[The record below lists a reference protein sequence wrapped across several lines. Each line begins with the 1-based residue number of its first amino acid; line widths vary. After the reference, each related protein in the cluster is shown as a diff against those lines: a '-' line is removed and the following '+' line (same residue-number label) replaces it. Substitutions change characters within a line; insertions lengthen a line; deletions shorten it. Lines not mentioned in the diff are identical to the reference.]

1 MEVNA
6 DAAISAAH
14 DAGLRYCSDN
24 EPGIRRVRSGRG
36 FRYELPSGGKPSARD
51 LARIRALAIPPAY
64 QDVWICRDPS
74 GHMQATGR
82 DARGRK
88 QYRYHADWSSLRG
101 EVKFERMIAFGK
113 ALPRIRKRVSA
124 DLNRKE
130 VSREKVLATI
140 VYLLEHVLIRIGN
153 DEYARANDSYG
164 LTTLEDKHV
173 KTRGETVRFRFRGK
187 SGVLHEC
194 GIRDRRVAKVIR
206 ACQEL
211 PGQRLF
217 EYLNAAGDVHH
228 VDSSEVNEYM
238 RSIAGDE
245 FSAKDF
251 RTWAGTISCCA
262 LLQKAETPADE
273 RDAKQSVNEAIKA
286 LARRLGNTVA
296 VCRSSYVHPAIVN
309 AFLNGSLARGGSC
322 ETEALRVISR

>member
-1 MEVNA
+1 MRH
-6 DAAISAAH
+6 SR
-14 DAGLRYCSDN
+14 LRYCSDN
-24 EPGIRRVRSGRG
+24 EPGIRRMRAGRG
-36 FRYELPSGGKPSARD
+36 FRYESPSGGKPSARD

-74 GHMQATGR
+74 GHLQATGR

-88 QYRYHADWSSLRG
+88 QYRYHADWSSLRD
-101 EVKFERMIAFGK
+101 EVKFERMIAFGE

-124 DLNRKE
+124 DLNRKD

-173 KTRGETVRFRFRGK
+173 KTRGETVCLRFRGK

-194 GIRDRRVAKVIR
+194 GIRDRRVAKGIR

-211 PGQRLF
+211 PGQRVF
-217 EYLNAAGDVHH
+217 EYLDDAGEVRH
-228 VDSSEVNEYM
+228 VDSSEVNEYI

-251 RTWAGTISCCA
+251 RTWAGTVSCCA
-262 LLQKAETPADE
+262 LLQKVEVPANE

-286 LARRLGNTVA
+286 VARRLGNTVA
-296 VCRSSYVHPAIVN
+296 VCRRSYVHPAIVN
-309 AFLNGSLARGGSC
+309 AFRNGSLQSSGSS

>member
-1 MEVNA
+1 MGIHAGMER
-6 DAAISAAH
+6 
-14 DAGLRYCSDN
+14 LRHCIDS
-24 EPGIRRVRSGRG
+24 EPGIRRVRAGKG
-36 FRYELPSGGKPSARD
+36 FRYASPGGGAPSARD

-64 QDVWICRDPS
+64 EDVWICSDPS
-74 GHMQATGR
+74 GHLQATGR

-88 QYRYHADWSSLRG
+88 QYRYHADWSNHQD

-113 ALPRIRKRVSA
+113 ALPRIRKLVRS
-124 DLNRKE
+124 DLKRKGMT
-130 VSREKVLATI
+130 REKVLATI

-153 DEYARANDSYG
+153 EEYARTNDSYG

-217 EYLNAAGDVHH
+217 EYRDDAGDVHH
-228 VDSSEVNEYM
+228 IDSAEVNDYI
-238 RSIAGDE
+238 RSVVGEE

-251 RTWAGTISCCA
+251 RTWAGTVSCCA
-262 LLQKAETPADE
+262 LLRKTERPASDRE
-273 RDAKQSVNEAIKA
+273 AKHAVNEAIKA
-286 LARRLGNTVA
+286 VARRLGNTVA
-296 VCRSSYVHPAIVN
+296 VCRKAYVHPAIID
-309 AFLNGSLARGGSC
+309 AFINGSLPRGASS
-322 ETEALRVISR
+322 EAVAQRVISR